1 MRMVQQSLSQKKKNL
16 RNGRTAIGLSAV
28 VVGMVGLAFA
38 SEPLYRIFCQVT
50 GYAGTTQV
58 ASEAPLKDE
67 ALDRIVAVRVDANVN
82 AKLPWRFWPVQRE
95 MDVRVGEQALAFFE
109 ATNLSDEPIVG
120 TASFNVTPY
129 KAAIHFNKIDC
140 FCFTQQVLMPGQT
153 VQMPVT
159 FFVDGEITKDAS
171 AIDLRTITLSYT
183 FFQDEDQS
191 AAEKLVAKKIMG
203 KDEAYNKP
211 VKANSNG

>member
-1 MRMVQQSLSQKKKNL
+1 MIKKSMVQRENDYRK
-16 RNGRTAIGLSAV
+16 RGTALVLFSV

-58 ASEAPLKDE
+58 ASTVPKLNEISQ
-67 ALDRIVAVRVDANVN
+67 RVVAVRFDANVN
-82 AKLPWRFWPVQRE
+82 SKMPWTFKPVQRE
-95 MDVRVGEQALAFFE
+95 VKVRLGEQALAYFE
-109 ATNLSDEPIVG
+109 ATNDSNRPLVG

-140 FCFTQQVLMPGQT
+140 FCFTQQVLKSGETMK
-153 VQMPVT
+153 MPVT
-159 FFVDGEITKDAS
+159 FFIDPELAKDSNAD
-171 AIDLRTITLSYT
+171 DLRTITLSYT

-191 AAEKLVAKKIMG
+191 AAEKLAVMDG
-203 KDEAYNKP
+203 KVNNYAYFSKAISNK
-211 VKANSNG
+211 SG

>member
-1 MRMVQQSLSQKKKNL
+1 MSGF
-16 RNGRTAIGLSAV
+16 RNGGTAVGLFAV
-28 VVGMVGLAFA
+28 VIGMVGLAFA

-67 ALDRIVAVRVDANVN
+67 VLDRIVSVRFDANVN
-82 AKLPWRFWPVQRE
+82 TKLPWRFRPVQRE
-95 MDVRVGEQALAFFE
+95 INVRVGEQALAFFE
-109 ATNLSDEPIVG
+109 ATNLSDKPLVG

-159 FFVDGEITKDAS
+159 FFVDAEMAKDTGAM
-171 AIDLRTITLSYT
+171 DLRTITLSYT
-183 FFQDEDQS
+183 FFRDEDQS
-191 AAEKLVAKKIMG
+191 AAEELAAKKVMV
-203 KDEAYNKP
+203 KEETYNKP
-211 VKANSNG
+211 VKTNSKG

>member
-67 ALDRIVAVRVDANVN
+67 VLDRIVSVRFDANVN
-82 AKLPWRFWPVQRE
+82 TKLPWRFRPVQRE
-95 MDVRVGEQALAFFE
+95 INVRVGEQALAFFE
-109 ATNLSDEPIVG
+109 ATNLSDKPLVG

-159 FFVDGEITKDAS
+159 FFVDAEMAEDTGAM
-171 AIDLRTITLSYT
+171 DLRTITLSYT
-183 FFQDEDQS
+183 FFRDEDQS
-191 AAEKLVAKKIMG
+191 AAVELAAKKIIS
-203 KDEAYNKP
+203 KEETYNKP
-211 VKANSNG
+211 VKTNSKG

>member
-1 MRMVQQSLSQKKKNL
+1 MVQKSLSQQKKIL

-28 VVGMVGLAFA
+28 AVGMVGLAFA

-67 ALDRIVAVRVDANVN
+67 VLDRVVAVRFDANVN

-95 MDVRVGEQALAFFE
+95 INVRVGEQALAFFE

-191 AAEKLVAKKIMG
+191 AAEKLVAKKIMV
-203 KDEAYNKP
+203 KEEAYNKP